1 MVWPCV
7 KPMRR
12 PPWVTTFDKA
22 VGMEGCSVGGAYAVF
37 GFGGVGAE
45 IEMSKSPFTSCR
57 SGARL
62 RRKV

>member
-1 MVWPCV
+1 
-7 KPMRR
+7 
-12 PPWVTTFDKA
+12 VTTFDKA

-37 GFGGVGAE
+37 GFGGGVGADIE
-45 IEMSKSPFTSCR
+45 ISKSPFTSCR